1 MTSGWKSIKMR
12 WSSWEL
18 CLFRLVLMEK
28 RYLPTGSEGRKE
40 GNPQPGSKRWLW
52 FRAVCSI
59 SNRHCNQWK
68 HFIGPLCF
76 SYRKL
81 QSSVLY
87 CSSHRFCWWP
97 WINLLNIFEGMWM
110 LLKLDRNF
118 QVVPRNE
125 LLQISNQSNKQT
137 QKQEHLLR
145 SYKIANYVSTY
156 HMFRLPTQG

>member
-1 MTSGWKSIKMR
+1 
-12 WSSWEL
+12 
-18 CLFRLVLMEK
+18 
-28 RYLPTGSEGRKE
+28 
-40 GNPQPGSKRWLW
+40 
-52 FRAVCSI
+52 
-59 SNRHCNQWK
+59 
-68 HFIGPLCF
+68 
-76 SYRKL
+76 
-81 QSSVLY
+81 
-87 CSSHRFCWWP
+87 
-97 WINLLNIFEGMWM
+97 M